1 MTVRDRGRDGGHY
14 RGLLYRALNPVYAR
28 EPLSGAGAARY
39 GGRFNARGRPA
50 LYTAL
55 APDTAIREANQIG
68 FLQPTV
74 LVACHADIAPVLDS
88 TDLAALR
95 AFGLTPADL
104 ADPAWRDRMNRGAAV
119 PTQDFA
125 ETLVAEGYAGL
136 KVRSFARGATA
147 SDLNLVLWRWNTGC
161 DDRLVLIDD
170 EGRLGR

>member
-1 MTVRDRGRDGGHY
+1 MTARY

-50 LYTAL
+50 LYAAL
-55 APDTAIREANQIG
+55 APDTAIREANQVG
-68 FLQPTV
+68 FLQPTT
-74 LVACHADIAPVLDS
+74 LVAYHADIAPVLDA
-88 TDLAALR
+88 TDPDALK
-95 AFGLTPADL
+95 AYAMTPAAL

-125 ETLVAEGYAGL
+125 ETVIAAGYAGL
-136 KVRSFARGATA
+136 RVISFAQGATA
-147 SDLNLVLWRWNTGC
+147 GDVSLVLWRWNTGP

-170 EGRLGR
+170 EGRLSR